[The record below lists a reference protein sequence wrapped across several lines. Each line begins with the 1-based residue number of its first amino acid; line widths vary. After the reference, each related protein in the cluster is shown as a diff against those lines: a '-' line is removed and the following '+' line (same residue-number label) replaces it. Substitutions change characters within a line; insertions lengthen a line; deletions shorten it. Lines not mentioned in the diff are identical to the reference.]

1 MGLVFPYPL
10 KMRTQQDFVD
20 YVEDEPEQQIVD
32 LIQKCYQQAKL
43 LRMVRLSSDFSN
55 PAVNPN

>member
-1 MGLVFPYPL
+1 MALVFPYPL

-20 YVEDEPEQQIVD
+20 YVEEEPDPQIVD

-43 LRMVRLSSDFSN
+43 LRLVRLSSDFSN
-55 PAVNPN
+55 PSVNPN